1 MRTFGIALFMVI
13 AASALPAAAQEK
25 IAKPNGATAKPVAVP
40 ERSAST
46 VLESAPIC
54 TLPTGSVPITPE
66 MWFYEQQLRE
76 YLSPKLAVRR
86 NADFRATQRRN
97 RLAAMQWFGF
107 SNLRPVASPDPWY
120 GEYSPGWVGGS
131 ELHPMRW
138 SGAGWSAIV
147 TCPR

>member
-1 MRTFGIALFMVI
+1 M
-13 AASALPAAAQEK
+13 
-25 IAKPNGATAKPVAVP
+25 
-40 ERSAST
+40 
-46 VLESAPIC
+46 ESVPIC

-86 NADFRATQRRN
+86 SSEFRATQRRN

-107 SNLRPVASPDPWY
+107 SNLRPTASPDPWY
-120 GEYSPGWVGGS
+120 GEYSPAWVGSS